1 MEDRHSA
8 TRTISA
14 VMAITLLGKVMGLY
28 RDHLLAV
35 HYGMGMEANAFYT
48 ASRIPRVFFDAVFA
62 SAIAACFIPVF
73 SEYLEQ
79 KGKKEAYRFAGC
91 FITIIALLTGVL
103 TLAGM
108 AFPQP
113 LVALFADYEDP
124 QTTALAI
131 SLTRTMFP
139 TVLFSGVA
147 FSLVGVLQAQD
158 HFTAPA
164 LMSAL
169 SNLVIIAYFLFL
181 DQSMGIYGLALA
193 YLLGWFLQ
201 GLIQVPPLRR
211 LGYQYRPGLDFRSPG
226 MKKVFALMGP
236 VMVSTWVQ
244 PINLVINSRFGSRLY
259 GGAGVSAMEY
269 STNLYLVIAG
279 TFILSITNVIFPK
292 LSRLTAGGQQ
302 GDFRDTLRQTVH
314 SSLFFVLPMA
324 AGLMAVARPL
334 VSFLYGGGEFG
345 QRAVE
350 VTASA
355 LSWISLGMAGYAL
368 QNILSRAY
376 FARQQGRGPLVAG
389 ALSIGVNLLLC
400 MALVGPLEVRGLAIA
415 SAVSSTVYAL
425 LLIVMALRDGPRRF
439 NEMKR
444 AIGTISQRMLTLTLR
459 SMERDGLVRRTV
471 FPTKPPRVDYELTAL
486 GRSLYEPIERLG
498 RWAIDN
504 ETEIARAQETFDRL
518 DKDA

>member
-1 MEDRHSA
+1 
-8 TRTISA
+8 
-14 VMAITLLGKVMGLY
+14 MAITLLGKVMGLY

-62 SAIAACFIPVF
+62 SAIAACFIQVF

-79 KGKKEAYRFAGC
+79 KGKQEAYRFAGC

-201 GLIQVPPLRR
+201 GVIQVPPLRR

-345 QRAVE
+345 QGAVE

-415 SAVSSTVYAL
+415 SAVSS
-425 LLIVMALRDGPRRF
+425 GPCAWTSS
-439 NEMKR
+439 KCW
-444 AIGTISQRMLTLTLR
+444 L
-459 SMERDGLVRRTV
+459 
-471 FPTKPPRVDYELTAL
+471 PPRLR
-486 GRSLYEPIERLG
+486 G
-498 RWAIDN
+498 
-504 ETEIARAQETFDRL
+504 
-518 DKDA
+518 

>member
-1 MEDRHSA
+1 
-8 TRTISA
+8 
-14 VMAITLLGKVMGLY
+14 MAITLLGKVMGLY

-201 GLIQVPPLRR
+201 GVIQVPPLRR

-355 LSWISLGMAGYAL
+355 L
-368 QNILSRAY
+368 
-376 FARQQGRGPLVAG
+376 
-389 ALSIGVNLLLC
+389 LC

-425 LLIVMALRDGPRRF
+425 LLIVP
-439 NEMKR
+439 
-444 AIGTISQRMLTLTLR
+444 
-459 SMERDGLVRRTV
+459 MEREGQGFLDRALCLDFFKMLASAAVTG
-471 FPTKPPRVDYELTAL
+471 LTAWLLL
-486 GRSLYEPIERLG
+486 GWLGSVLPAGKMGELLSLALCAGGGVAVYFGVTLSMGMEEAAMTAALIKRLLKRG
-498 RWAIDN
+498 
-504 ETEIARAQETFDRL
+504 
-518 DKDA
+518 

>member
-1 MEDRHSA
+1 
-8 TRTISA
+8 
-14 VMAITLLGKVMGLY
+14 
-28 RDHLLAV
+28 
-35 HYGMGMEANAFYT
+35 
-48 ASRIPRVFFDAVFA
+48 
-62 SAIAACFIPVF
+62 
-73 SEYLEQ
+73 
-79 KGKKEAYRFAGC
+79 
-91 FITIIALLTGVL
+91 
-103 TLAGM
+103 M

-201 GLIQVPPLRR
+201 GVIQVPPLRR

-345 QRAVE
+345 QGAVE

-425 LLIVMALRDGPRRF
+425 LLIVPMEREGQGFLDRALCLDFFKMLAAAAVTGLTAWMAWIGPACRKDGGAALPGPVRRRRRGRLFRRYPVHGHGGGRHDGGPDQTSIKERIRDGTDEASVVRQPGL
-439 NEMKR
+439 
-444 AIGTISQRMLTLTLR
+444 AVA
-459 SMERDGLVRRTV
+459 DGGMPVV
-471 FPTKPPRVDYELTAL
+471 
-486 GRSLYEPIERLG
+486 
-498 RWAIDN
+498 
-504 ETEIARAQETFDRL
+504 
-518 DKDA
+518 

>member
-201 GLIQVPPLRR
+201 GVIQVPPLRR

-244 PINLVINSRFGSRLY
+244 PINLVINSRFGSRAIR
-259 GGAGVSAMEY
+259 GAGVSAMEY

-345 QRAVE
+345 QPGSGSHRQRRPGYPWAWPGLCASEYSKPGLLRSAAGERAPG
-350 VTASA
+350 S
-355 LSWISLGMAGYAL
+355 
-368 QNILSRAY
+368 
-376 FARQQGRGPLVAG
+376 GRP
-389 ALSIGVNLLLC
+389 SIGVNLLLC
-400 MALVGPLEVRGLAIA
+400 MALVGRWRSGAGHRLRGLLHGVRTAADRSHGAGRSGIPGPGPVPGLLQNA
-415 SAVSSTVYAL
+415 GFRRGYGADRLAAFGMAWIGPACRKDGGAAL
-425 LLIVMALRDGPRRF
+425 PGP
-439 NEMKR
+439 
-444 AIGTISQRMLTLTLR
+444 
-459 SMERDGLVRRTV
+459 VRRRLAWRLFRRYPV
-471 FPTKPPRVDYELTAL
+471 HGHGGGCMTAAL
-486 GRSLYEPIERLG
+486 IKRLLKRG
-498 RWAIDN
+498 
-504 ETEIARAQETFDRL
+504 
-518 DKDA
+518 

>member
-1 MEDRHSA
+1 
-8 TRTISA
+8 
-14 VMAITLLGKVMGLY
+14 
-28 RDHLLAV
+28 
-35 HYGMGMEANAFYT
+35 
-48 ASRIPRVFFDAVFA
+48 
-62 SAIAACFIPVF
+62 
-73 SEYLEQ
+73 
-79 KGKKEAYRFAGC
+79 
-91 FITIIALLTGVL
+91 
-103 TLAGM
+103 
-108 AFPQP
+108 
-113 LVALFADYEDP
+113 
-124 QTTALAI
+124 
-131 SLTRTMFP
+131 
-139 TVLFSGVA
+139 
-147 FSLVGVLQAQD
+147 
-158 HFTAPA
+158 
-164 LMSAL
+164 
-169 SNLVIIAYFLFL
+169 
-181 DQSMGIYGLALA
+181 
-193 YLLGWFLQ
+193 
-201 GLIQVPPLRR
+201 
-211 LGYQYRPGLDFRSPG
+211 

-345 QRAVE
+345 QGAVE

-425 LLIVMALRDGPRRF
+425 LLIVP
-439 NEMKR
+439 
-444 AIGTISQRMLTLTLR
+444 
-459 SMERDGLVRRTV
+459 MEREGQGFLDLALCLDFFKMLAAAAVTG
-471 FPTKPPRVDYELTAL
+471 LTAWLLL
-486 GRSLYEPIERLG
+486 GWLGSVLPAGKMGELLSLALCAGGGVAVYFGVTLSMGMEEAAMTAALIKRLLKRG
-498 RWAIDN
+498 
-504 ETEIARAQETFDRL
+504 
-518 DKDA
+518 